1 MLTSD
6 LVRASLR
13 KGKLTPRYL
22 AEKDRERLRGVAE
35 ALIHAYAGMV
45 GASKGELDE
54 AAARIPH
61 GTRDRP
67 IVLGLR
73 KLCEDRLELAQESE
87 LDPARAREV
96 VFTIS
101 AAQHREPAPF
111 DRERALAAA
120 AAELGCDVATLER
133 ALFADLKDAQVVR
146 SFTPIDVDELFARYD
161 LSLAQATLLRAT
173 RLVVR
178 FRESR
183 PAVLRA
189 LFRSARFHGLLYVVR
204 PQADGSF
211 VLELDGPFSLFEAV
225 QKYGLKLAVFL
236 PALLALE
243 SFALEASLLWG
254 ASRAA
259 ATFTLSNADGLVAAP
274 DEPPPRPELEAL
286 VAAFEKLGSPWSA
299 APTDRILVARDGSA
313 IVPDLVFEHA
323 GTGEQVFLE
332 LFGFWSRA
340 SVFRRIEQIRAG
352 LPARLILVAG
362 KQLRVSEELLEEG
375 EHGSSLYLFK
385 TAISAKE
392 VLARLGISE
401 PEEPA
406 RVAKRGP
413 KDGQNTSAQTHN
425 SKQKKPRTP

>member
-22 AEKDRERLRGVAE
+22 ADKDRERLRDVAE
-35 ALIHAYAGMV
+35 ALIQTFSGMV

-87 LDPARAREV
+87 LEPARAREA
-96 VFTIS
+96 VFAIS
-101 AAQHREPAPF
+101 AAMHREPAPF
-111 DRERALAAA
+111 ERERALATAA
-120 AAELGCDVATLER
+120 AQLGCDVATLER

-146 SFTPIDVDELFARYD
+146 SFEPITVDELFARYD
-161 LSLAQATLLRAT
+161 LSLAQAMLLRAT
-173 RLVVR
+173 RLVAR
-178 FRESR
+178 FSESR

-189 LFRSARFHGLLYVVR
+189 LFRAARFHGLLYVVR
-204 PQADGSF
+204 PQPDGSF

-225 QKYGLKLAVFL
+225 QKYGLKLAMFL
-236 PALLALE
+236 PSLLALE
-243 SFALEASLLWG
+243 TFTLEASLVWG
-254 ASRAA
+254 AARTA
-259 ATFTLSNADGLVAAP
+259 ATFALSRADGLVMAP
-274 DEPPPRPELEAL
+274 DDPPARPELEAL
-286 VAAFEKLGSPWSA
+286 VAAFDKLGSPWSVA
-299 APTDRILVARDGSA
+299 STDRILVARDGSA
-313 IVPDLVFEHA
+313 IVPDLVFEHR

-352 LPARLILVAG
+352 LPARVILVAG
-362 KQLRVSEELLEEG
+362 KQLRVSEDLLDEG

-392 VLARLGISE
+392 VLARLG
-401 PEEPA
+401 PEE
-406 RVAKRGP
+406 
-413 KDGQNTSAQTHN
+413 GQNTSAQTHN
-425 SKQKKPRTP
+425 TKQKKPRTP